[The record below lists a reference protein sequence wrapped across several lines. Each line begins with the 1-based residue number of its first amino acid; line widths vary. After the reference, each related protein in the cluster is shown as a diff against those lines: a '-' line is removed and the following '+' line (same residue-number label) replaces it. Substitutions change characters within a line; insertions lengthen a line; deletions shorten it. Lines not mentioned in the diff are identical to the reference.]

1 MNAFVDA
8 VTVEVKAGRG
18 GNGKVAYR
26 REAHVEFGGPAG
38 GNGGRGGH
46 IYFIGD
52 EGENTLIDLKYN
64 RHIRAENG
72 VHGGAK
78 GMHGANAKDTYVRV
92 PLGTIVYDDEDN
104 LIGEVLEHGQT
115 LLVAKGGK
123 GGRGNMAFASNR
135 NKAPDFAEQGDL
147 GETFIARVELQVL
160 ADVGLL
166 GYPNVG
172 KSTLIRRVSNAKAKV
187 ADYEFT
193 TLSPQLGM
201 VILDDDAYVV
211 ADLPGLI
218 EYAHLGVGLGLQ
230 FLKHVERCRILLH
243 VVSMASENPLDD
255 YQKINNELVLYD
267 ENLKDRTQIVVANKM
282 DVEGAKEKFEA
293 FQKALK
299 DIKVYPISALHNEGI
314 DTLKYDIAKRLQTIP
329 KFKPKDTKVRYTLE
343 AEDQVDFIITRADDG
358 IFELSGD
365 KLFVLFNRI
374 DFNNDSAVKR
384 FARQLRGLGI
394 DEALKEKGVKH
405 GDIVRIFDYE
415 FEYFE

>member
-282 DVEGAKEKFEA
+282 DVEGAKEKFDT

-299 DIKVYPISALHNEGI
+299 DIKVYPISALHNKGI

>member
-92 PLGTIVYDDEDN
+92 PLGTIVYDDKDN

-201 VILDDDAYVV
+201 VILDDDAYVM

-267 ENLKDRTQIVVANKM
+267 ENLKDRTQIVIANKM

-329 KFKPKDTKVRYTLE
+329 KFEPKDTKVRYTLE
-343 AEDQVDFIITRADDG
+343 AEDQVDFIITQADDG
-358 IFELSGD
+358 VFELSGD